1 MININAGVP
10 QGSLLSPFF
19 FNLFINDLIVKLNKV
34 VGVNAQGYADDLE
47 ALGDTRRD
55 VELVITTTLKWC
67 EYNKMTLN
75 LRKSVILYISCRPF
89 SKIYNSNLPSAI
101 KGIDL

>member
-1 MININAGVP
+1 
-10 QGSLLSPFF
+10 
-19 FNLFINDLIVKLNKV
+19 
-34 VGVNAQGYADDLE
+34 
-47 ALGDTRRD
+47 LGDTRRD

-75 LRKSVILYISCRPF
+75 LRKSVILYITCKPF

-101 KGIDL
+101 KGINLQDKGKYLGITIDTKINFAYQMDEWIKKFDNKIRGINRLFYY